1 MKKRFAAF
9 VSTVL
14 AAVLCACSAA
24 PKDVLPN
31 KAAQPTEAPT
41 QQAQTTQAAPT
52 EQPTP
57 EPDLVQQLLE
67 EMTLEQ
73 KVGQLFLVRP
83 DSLDLGQTQDQ
94 INDAKAD
101 GVTELTDAMRQTLA
115 EYPVGGVV
123 IFGKNLESPQ
133 QITQFLG
140 DLQQA
145 SDTPLF
151 TAIDE
156 EGGLVARLAN
166 NAAFDL
172 PQYESAAAV
181 GTSGNPEDA
190 RAMGRTIGGYLKEY
204 GFNLDFAPV
213 ADVNT
218 NPDNPVIGTR
228 AFSSEPQTAAD
239 LVGGACAGF
248 ADAGIA
254 CTLKHFPGH
263 GDTSED
269 THVGT
274 VTLNKTLD
282 DLRSCELVPFAQN
295 VNNAPL
301 IMAAHITVPQ
311 VTGDD
316 TPASLSSV
324 MLTDLL
330 RGELGYQGLI
340 VTDSLAIDYGGPHY
354 RAAGN
359 RGRYPGL
366 PFQRHADRSFA
377 RGVGLSGLDRDGF
390 AGDAGHHRCVYP
402 RSGGGQGAAG
412 RCRPAADAQR
422 PCRCLYRRAG
432 SCAGWYHPPAE
443 TGRKLAAHFAMQIPI
458 RHPDAVTRCR
468 L

>member
-31 KAAQPTEAPT
+31 KGAQPTEAPT

-57 EPDLVQQLLE
+57 EPDPVQQLLE

-83 DSLDLGQTQDQ
+83 DSLDLSQTQDQ

-133 QITQFLG
+133 QITKFLD

-324 MLTDLL
+324 MLT
-330 RGELGYQGLI
+330 
-340 VTDSLAIDYGGPHY
+340 
-354 RAAGN
+354 
-359 RGRYPGL
+359 
-366 PFQRHADRSFA
+366 

-422 PCRCLYRRAG
+422 PCRCLYRCAG

-443 TGRKLAAHFAMQIPI
+443 TGRKRAAHFAVQIPI